1 MNHKKRAWVVSVNMG
16 YGHARTAYAL
26 KNIAEGGIVS
36 ANDYED
42 IPSADRR
49 IWGTSRK
56 FYESISKLH
65 DFPIIGGAMFHA
77 YDQFQKIYP
86 LYPYRDLSRA
96 NPQVRQMYGLIRS
109 GWGRHLIEK
118 LSKNPLPLFTT
129 FFTVAFMAEEF
140 GYPGE
145 IYCIICDADVSRA
158 WAPLNPRQSRIYYCA
173 STERVV
179 KRLQEYGVKKDRIIF
194 TGYPL
199 PQENIGEHDEEIVKK
214 DLGRRLLNLDPE
226 RKYLDEYAP
235 LVKAHLGKIPGSS
248 GHPLTLVFAVGG
260 AGVQSSLGIAIV
272 KSFRR
277 ALRDK
282 KIKIVLIAG
291 THEHVKNYFE
301 SRVREEGMSSGGQ
314 IQILYDSN
322 GYEYFRKFNEALRA
336 TDVLWTKP
344 SELSL
349 YSALGI
355 PVLIAHPIGSQEEFN
370 SRWLSEIG
378 AGVLPKGSA
387 YAHEWFFDYL
397 KSGIFARAAMQ
408 GFVEGNREGT
418 RAIEKIVRSK

>member
-1 MNHKKRAWVVSVNMG
+1 MNHKNRAWVVAVSMG

-26 KNIAEGGIVS
+26 KNIAEDGIVS
-36 ANDYED
+36 ADDYED
-42 IPSADRR
+42 IPSVDRK
-49 IWGTSRK
+49 IWGASRK
-56 FYESISKLH
+56 FYESISRLH
-65 DFPIIGGAMFHA
+65 DVPIIGGAMFHT

-86 LYPYRDLSRA
+86 FYPHRDLSRA
-96 NPQVRQMYGLIRS
+96 NLQVRQIYGLIQR

-129 FFTVAFMAEEF
+129 FFAVAFMAEEF
-140 GYPGE
+140 GYPGD
-145 IYCIICDADVSRA
+145 IYCVICDADASRT

-199 PQENIGEHDEEIVKK
+199 PRENIGERGDEIVKE
-214 DLGRRLLNLDPE
+214 DLGKRLLNLDPE

-235 LVKAHLGKIPGSS
+235 LVKARLGNLPARS
-248 GHPLTLVFAVGG
+248 GRALTLMFAVGG
-260 AGVQSSLGIAIV
+260 AGVQSHLGITIV

-282 KIKIVLIAG
+282 KIKIILIAG
-291 THEHVKNYFE
+291 TREHVKNYFE
-301 SRVREEGMSSGGQ
+301 RRLREERISLGEQ
-314 IQILYDSN
+314 VQILYNSREN
-322 GYEYFRKFNEALRA
+322 EYFRQFNEALRA

-349 YSALGI
+349 YCALGI
-355 PVLIAHPIGSQEEFN
+355 PIIIAHPIGSQEEFN
-370 SRWLSEIG
+370 SRWLLGIG
-378 AGVLPKGSA
+378 AGVLPKGSS
-387 YAHEWFFDYL
+387 YAEEWFFDYL

-408 GFVEGNREGT
+408 GFIEGNRGGI
-418 RAIEKIVRSK
+418 RAIEKIVMNR